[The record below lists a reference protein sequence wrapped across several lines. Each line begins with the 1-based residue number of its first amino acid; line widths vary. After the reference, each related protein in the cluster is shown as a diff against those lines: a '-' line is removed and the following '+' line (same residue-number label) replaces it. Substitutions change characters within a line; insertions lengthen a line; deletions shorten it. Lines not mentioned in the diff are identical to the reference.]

1 MWLGMVVLFTIFGI
15 PLIIFSTLAGGQ
27 DAPPPAFTAIWI
39 GIILWFW
46 YVALVW
52 ISYEVRLSSAGEIEF
67 RSVLRRTKTNAHDI
81 RFIGSAAG
89 GLDPYTILVRFNGKT
104 ARIIRQMDGFHD
116 LIGTIRSFNPGVEL
130 RGV

>member
-27 DAPPPAFTAIWI
+27 DAPP
-39 GIILWFW
+39 W